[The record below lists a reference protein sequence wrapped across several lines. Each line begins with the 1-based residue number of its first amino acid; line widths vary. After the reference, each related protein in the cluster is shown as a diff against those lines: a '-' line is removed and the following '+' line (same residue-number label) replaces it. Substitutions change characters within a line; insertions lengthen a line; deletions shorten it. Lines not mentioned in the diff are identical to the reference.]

1 MEINTYKNM
10 HKYKNLFIYV
20 FVRLCISM
28 KAGLYLFTG
37 LALYRLFFK
46 FVCFHG
52 IVRHRGY
59 RVGILVYEFVD
70 I

>member
-1 MEINTYKNM
+1 MEINTYKNINR
-10 HKYKNLFIYV
+10 YKFIYV
-20 FVRLCISM
+20 FIFMRV
-28 KAGLYLFTG
+28 GLYLFTG

-59 RVGILVYEFVD
+59 RVGILVYELVD

>member
-1 MEINTYKNM
+1 MEINTYKNINR
-10 HKYKNLFIYV
+10 YKFVYV
-20 FVRLCISM
+20 FMYLFFMR
-28 KAGLYLFTG
+28 AGLYLFTG

-59 RVGILVYEFVD
+59 RVGILVYELVD